1 MLYDIRVRIAYQY
14 ETLAA
19 AARHILR
26 LTPAALPSEQAVL
39 AASLDIHPEPRER
52 SGFVDFFGNQAI
64 EAAISTP
71 HMRFEALLH
80 ARVQRLHFSPPQDAS
95 PPLSQL
101 KTAIAQYAAF
111 DPWAPHHYL
120 ADSPLVAVQTV
131 MTNYARANI
140 QPDMTVFQT
149 ADSIAKALHRDMQF
163 DPHATTVETP
173 PLDAF
178 ERRRGVCQDF
188 THIMIAC
195 LRGIGVPAAYVSGF
209 LRTIPA
215 PGQARLDGADA
226 MHAWVRVWCG
236 PSMGWVEFDPTN
248 AILVSSDHIVAG
260 RGRDYSDVAPI
271 KGVLRAG
278 GHQDSLQSVDVIAL
292 EA

>member
-19 AARHILR
+19 AGRHILR
-26 LTPAALPSEQAVL
+26 LTPAALPREQAVL
-39 AASLDIHPEPRER
+39 ASSLDIHPEPRER
-52 SGFVDFFGNQAI
+52 SGFIDFFGNQAI

-80 ARVQRLHFSPPQDAS
+80 ARVERLILPPPQDAS
-95 PPLSQL
+95 PSLAEL
-101 KTAIAQYAAF
+101 RADIANYAAF
-111 DPWAPHHYL
+111 DLWAPHHYL
-120 ADSPLVAVQTV
+120 ADSPLVAVQDV
-131 MTNYARANI
+131 MTDYARA
-140 QPDMTVFQT
+140 QLAPDMSIFQ
-149 ADSIAKALHRDMQF
+149 AANAIARALHRDMQF
-163 DPHATTVETP
+163 DPDATTVETP
-173 PLDAF
+173 PLEAF
-178 ERRRGVCQDF
+178 TRRRGVCQDF

-195 LRGIGVPAAYVSGF
+195 LRGLGVPAAYVSGF

-226 MHAWVRVWCG
+226 MHAWTRVWCG
-236 PSMGWVEFDPTN
+236 SSMGWIEFDPTN
-248 AILVSSDHIVAG
+248 AILVAADHVVAA

-278 GHQDSLQSVDVIAL
+278 GSQDSLQSVDVVAL
-292 EA
+292 DQ